1 MHIVENL
8 ALNCGCK
15 IGKPNIQQVF
25 SSLPFKDYIT
35 IDNGEGVKEKSY
47 QFFDCVLRLIK
58 PLLLEHGINV
68 VQVSK
73 NEKDETISGV
83 DFNAC
88 HTSFR
93 QKSYL
98 VYHSKLHLTV
108 DSFTSQIAGLYDKKT
123 VFLPSVL
130 FEGNSKP
137 FFISSKNLRT
147 VEPSIDF
154 KPSLF
159 SPEAVKRIDQIK
171 PEDVARQVLE
181 LLGIEFDFPY
191 ETILLGNGLN
201 SVLVECVPNAYF
213 QLGSDKT
220 INVRLDYL
228 YNEQNLLSLLNLNK
242 CHIITNKIVPINIL
256 QTFKSKITRITYVV
270 DSNHDPKFIEAIKKL
285 GIKFSIITYDED
297 SLNKYKLSYM
307 DYGVIQ
313 LKKKYNFDEL
323 KKMTVHKDLN
333 INDLYY
339 ISNKVY
345 QDNGK
350 TYPGFLGS
358 IQGLDP
364 ISLAEKFPNDPI
376 KQLIFKAED
385 NDFFWR
391 DIESYWL
398 LKKII

>member
-15 IGKPNIQQVF
+15 IGKPSIQQVF
-25 SSLPFKDYIT
+25 SSLPFKNYIT

-58 PLLLEHGINV
+58 PILLLHGINV

-73 NEKDETISGV
+73 NDKAKAIVGI
-83 DFNAC
+83 DFDAS

-98 VYHSKLHLTV
+98 IYHSKLHLTV
-108 DSFTSQIAGLYDKKT
+108 DSFSSQIAGLYDKKT

-137 FFISSKNLRT
+137 FFMSSKNLRT
-147 VEPSIDF
+147 IEPSIDF

-159 SPEAVKRIDQIK
+159 SPETVKRVDQIK
-171 PEDVARQVLE
+171 PEEVARQVMD

-201 SVLVECVPNAYF
+201 SVTIDCVPNAYF
-213 QLGSDKT
+213 QIGSDKT
-220 INVRLDYL
+220 INIRLDYL
-228 YNEQNLLSLLNLNK
+228 YNEQNLISLLNLNK

-256 QTFKSKITRITYVV
+256 QNFKSKITAITYIV
-270 DSNHDPKFIEAIKKL
+270 DSNQDPKFIEAIKKL
-285 GIKFSIITYDED
+285 GIKFFIITYDED
-297 SLNKYKLSYM
+297 NLSKYKFAYM

-313 LKKKYNFDEL
+313 LKRKYSFKQL
-323 KKMTVHKDLN
+323 KKIQVNEDLK
-333 INDLYY
+333 IDDLYY
-339 ISNKVY
+339 ISNKLY

-364 ISLAEKFPNDPI
+364 IRLAKEFPNDPI
-376 KQLIFKAED
+376 KQLVFKAED

-398 LKKII
+398 LKKA